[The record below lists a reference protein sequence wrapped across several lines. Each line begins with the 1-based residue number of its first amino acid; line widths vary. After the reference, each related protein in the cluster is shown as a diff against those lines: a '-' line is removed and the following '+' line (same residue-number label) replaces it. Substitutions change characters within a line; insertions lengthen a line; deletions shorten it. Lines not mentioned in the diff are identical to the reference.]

1 MRKICI
7 FNGGV
12 KNSGGIE
19 RVAANLANMWV
30 DGGNKVDLVIAD
42 ECTSSFFPLN
52 NNVNIISL
60 KRKYSS
66 SVMKQIVDFIKL
78 IVLFRRY
85 AKKNKPDIVMG
96 MWTSRAI
103 IGTIACLGTG
113 VPVVACEHTAYE
125 KARFDFKIL
134 RWIVYRWSSAI
145 VSLTERDTRIYKR
158 INTNAYT
165 IPNYVK
171 NIKYKIRTSKN
182 KVILCVGWI
191 SYEKGIDR
199 LLEIWSKIF
208 LNYPEWK
215 LKIIGKVPEDKV
227 LFADELK
234 NMQDKYCFGS
244 QLEIIDS
251 TKKIF
256 DEYNKADI
264 FVMTSRYEGLPMVLL
279 EAMGTGLPV
288 VSFDCPTGPQEII
301 NNNEN
306 GFLIDDGDIHKFSDR
321 LSELIENE
329 NKRMAMGK
337 AGYNMIDSNYRESV
351 IADEWNELIEE
362 CIRK

>member
-30 DGGNKVDLVIAD
+30 KDGNKVDLVIVD
-42 ECTSSFFPLN
+42 NCMTPFFRLDN
-52 NNVNIISL
+52 KINIISL
-60 KRKYSS
+60 KTEYNV
-66 SVMKQIVDFIKL
+66 SVMKQIIDFIKL

-85 AKKNKPDIVMG
+85 IKENRPDVVMG

-113 VPVVACEHTAYE
+113 VPVVACEHSAYE
-125 KARFDFKIL
+125 KARLDFKIL
-134 RWIVYRWSSAI
+134 RWFVYRWSTAI
-145 VSLTERDTRIYKR
+145 VSLTERDTRIYKG
-158 INTNAYT
+158 INANTYT
-165 IPNYVK
+165 IPNSVK
-171 NIKYKIRTSKN
+171 KIKYKVRKSIS
-182 KVILCVGWI
+182 KVILCVGWV

-208 LNYPEWK
+208 LRYPEWK
-215 LKIIGKVPEDKV
+215 LKIIGKVPEDKIC
-227 LFADELK
+227 FAEELK
-234 NMQDKYCFGS
+234 KLEEKYSFGS
-244 QLEIIDS
+244 QLEIIGS
-251 TKKIF
+251 TKMIF
-256 DEYNKADI
+256 DEYENADI

-279 EAMGTGLPV
+279 EAMATGLPV
-288 VSFDCPTGPQEII
+288 ISFDCPTGPREII

-306 GFLIDDGDIHKFSDR
+306 GFLVTDGDVKEFAEK

-329 NKRMAMGK
+329 NKRTAMGRT
-337 AGYNMIDSNYRESV
+337 GYDMINSNYNESV
-351 IADEWNELIEE
+351 ITDKWNELMEK
-362 CIRK
+362 CIGR